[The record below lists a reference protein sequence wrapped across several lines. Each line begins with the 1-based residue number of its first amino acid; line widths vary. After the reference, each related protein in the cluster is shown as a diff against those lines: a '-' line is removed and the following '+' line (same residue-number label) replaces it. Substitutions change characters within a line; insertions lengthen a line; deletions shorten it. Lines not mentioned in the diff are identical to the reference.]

1 MAAISVINPTEYLP
15 VQAPQDITFTAKNL
29 GITAQDVTVSFKVDD
44 TVVNTS
50 TVNFAAQEEKKLN
63 YADALNGLE
72 PGEHTVEVAVTCE
85 GDIKHE
91 NDAISQSF
99 IFIGTPDIIYDFES
113 GIVPADF
120 TYEVNDEGTLNASA
134 VEEFGE
140 NGWGIVSIG
149 DHPYYGT
156 KMFAGSSWVDGVEDI
171 NRSCILPKVKVNS
184 ENAYFVWNAGSINP
198 YFYESYQVRVRYID
212 PVWGEDYSKLA
223 EITLEGTNRQY
234 RGISLGKFNGQE
246 VQVEIRMTSKPGDA
260 LTLDNLQ
267 FVGCSLLNP
276 SGIEESKV
284 GNNLKIAVAN
294 NCVTVSD
301 NATITVTDM
310 NGRTVASGIGSTLAI
325 SHLTPGAYIVKARTN
340 TDTTTIK
347 FIK

>member
-1 MAAISVINPTEYLP
+1 MTGVQTCALPIS
-15 VQAPQDITFTAKNL
+15 FTAKNL

-91 NDAISQSF
+91 NNTIRQSF

-156 KMFAGSSWVDGVEDI
+156 KMFAGSSWEIG
-171 NRSCILPKVKVNS
+171 RASCR
-184 ENAYFVWNAGSINP
+184 E
-198 YFYESYQVRVRYID
+198 RV
-212 PVWGEDYSKLA
+212 
-223 EITLEGTNRQY
+223 
-234 RGISLGKFNGQE
+234 
-246 VQVEIRMTSKPGDA
+246 
-260 LTLDNLQ
+260 
-267 FVGCSLLNP
+267 
-276 SGIEESKV
+276 
-284 GNNLKIAVAN
+284 
-294 NCVTVSD
+294 
-301 NATITVTDM
+301 
-310 NGRTVASGIGSTLAI
+310 
-325 SHLTPGAYIVKARTN
+325 
-340 TDTTTIK
+340 
-347 FIK
+347 